1 MLELG
6 MTPSA
11 PGTSRRLRRRE
22 WNGMTVEGELQIE
35 IIFVGKSI
43 PNSVAYRTG

>member
-1 MLELG
+1 MPDG
-6 MTPSA
+6 VSSTSA
-11 PGTSRRLRRRE
+11 GCVAVE